1 MLSVLRNFIEN
12 VSATTP
18 LEVGL
23 IAAIIAVA
31 FADVLVSRGPNM
43 SGEISQV
50 SFR

>member
-1 MLSVLRNFIEN
+1 VVNVLRNFVEN
-12 VSATTP
+12 ISAATP

-23 IAAIIAVA
+23 IAAVVAVA
-31 FADVLVSRGPNM
+31 FVDVLVSRGPNM

>member
-1 MLSVLRNFIEN
+1 MLSALRNFWHN
-12 VSATTP
+12 TSAVTP

-23 IAAIIAVA
+23 IAAVLAVA

-50 SFR
+50 SAR